1 MTANG
6 LSDNLKQRKPVP
18 RRRRRRALG
27 RVRVL
32 VRVVLGLARPPPR
45 RDEEAALDAPRS
57 GSGPGVRGQACGPPV
72 DHRRSALGALRRL
85 VHGVEARLDGRGW
98 RSCSQ
103 ARRERRDDERR
114 DGSRGDGGR
123 VGAGDPG
130 PQRHNERAARR
141 RRRRAIPKPRR
152 RVVALVE
159 DVVEARLPQALVDV
173 RSRRRKGLGVARA
186 RRQAQ
191 VARPR
196 PV

>member
-1 MTANG
+1 MTAKG
-6 LSDNLKQRKPVP
+6 LSDNLKQRQPVS
-18 RRRRRRALG
+18 RRRRRALG

-32 VRVVLGLARPPPR
+32 VRVVLGLARTPPR

-72 DHRRSALGALRRL
+72 DHRRSAFGALRRL
-85 VHGVEARLDGRGW
+85 VDRVEARLHGR
-98 RSCSQ
+98 S
-103 ARRERRDDERR
+103 RRRRPKPGGERRDDERR
-114 DGSRGDGGR
+114 DGPCGDGGR

-130 PQRHNERAARR
+130 PQSDDERAAGG

-173 RSRRRKGLGVARA
+173 RSRRRKGLGR
-186 RRQAQ
+186 
-191 VARPR
+191 
-196 PV
+196 